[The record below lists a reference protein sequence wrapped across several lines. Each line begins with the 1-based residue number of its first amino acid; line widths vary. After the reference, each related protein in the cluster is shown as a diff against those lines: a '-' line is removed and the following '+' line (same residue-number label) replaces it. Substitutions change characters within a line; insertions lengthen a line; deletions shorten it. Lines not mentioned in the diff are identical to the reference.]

1 MRVQKRLT
9 ITLICALSLLT
20 NASVVTRAAQEGRER
35 RQATTS
41 QETMVFSF
49 GQEPNVTVLTP
60 SRGSDT
66 VTFLSAEM
74 SFDGK
79 TVKGSP
85 YSGQAVN
92 ETIQVLADGNRIVRR
107 STSTVYRDS
116 EGRTRREQSLGAVG
130 PYSVAGE
137 QRQMVFINDSV
148 SGANFI
154 LDPEKK
160 TAKKFL
166 VKVAT
171 ASGRKGADTA
181 LSGPRIQRRSPEVF
195 EVPFPPPA
203 IGAGGGVMVAPS
215 RADRVPAREP
225 KVESLGKQNIEGV
238 EAEGT
243 RSTITIA
250 TGEIGN
256 ELPINIV
263 SERWY
268 SPELQTVVMTRH
280 SDPRFGETSYRL
292 TNINRSEPARSLFEV
307 PSDYTIDEPVPGE
320 MKFKIE
326 RELQNVREK
335 VKNQSY

>member
-1 MRVQKRLT
+1 MRVQKRLMV
-9 ITLICALSLLT
+9 TLICALSLLT
-20 NASVVTRAAQEGRER
+20 HASVVTRAAQEIRER
-35 RQATTS
+35 KQSVAS

-60 SRGSDT
+60 SRSDT

-79 TVKGSP
+79 VVKGAP
-85 YSGQAVN
+85 YSAQAVN

-116 EGRTRREQSLGAVG
+116 EGRTRREQTLGAVG
-130 PYSVAGE
+130 PFSVAGE
-137 QRQMVFINDSV
+137 QRQMVFINDAA
-148 SGANFI
+148 SGANYI

-160 TAKKFL
+160 TAKKL
-166 VKVAT
+166 LMRVST
-171 ASGRKGADTA
+171 ASGKKGADTT
-181 LSGPRIQRRSPEVF
+181 LSFPRVQGRGPEVF

-203 IGAGGGVMVAPS
+203 VGGGGGVIVAPS
-215 RADRVPAREP
+215 RADRVQRKEA
-225 KVESLGKQNIEGV
+225 KTESLGKQSIEGV

-250 TGEIGN
+250 AGEIGN

-263 SERWY
+263 SETWY
-268 SPELQTVVMTRH
+268 SPELQMVVMTRH
-280 SDPRFGETSYRL
+280 SDPRFGETTYKL